1 MDFRDIKKI
10 VSNFT
15 IVKPKAER
23 IHFMSNSNFNT
34 NVHKKQEYEVQLEKE
49 KAVKEVE
56 DLDKWEKIVLKR
68 DIN

>member
-1 MDFRDIKKI
+1 MDFWDIKKI

-34 NVHKKQEYEVQLEKE
+34 NIIKKQEYEVRLEKE

-56 DLDKWEKIVLKR
+56 DLDKWEQIMIKWK
-68 DIN
+68 

>member
-23 IHFMSNSNFNT
+23 IHFLVNSNFTQNMER
-34 NVHKKQEYEVQLEKE
+34 KKLYE
-49 KAVKEVE
+49 
-56 DLDKWEKIVLKR
+56 
-68 DIN
+68 